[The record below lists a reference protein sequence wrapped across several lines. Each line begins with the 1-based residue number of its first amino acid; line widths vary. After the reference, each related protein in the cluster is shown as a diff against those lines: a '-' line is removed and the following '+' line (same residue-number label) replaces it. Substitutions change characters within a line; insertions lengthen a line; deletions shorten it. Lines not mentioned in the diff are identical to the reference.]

1 MTYAILFPGQGIQQV
16 GMGEDLFDEH
26 PDLLGSLA
34 NEILGWSLRD
44 VCLNG
49 PEEELLRTD
58 HLQPAIFA
66 LSYVLWEELEPLM
79 AEPPAAAAGHSLG
92 EYTALAAAG
101 VFDFATGL
109 ELVAARGR
117 AMAEAAAREK
127 SGMVAV
133 LGIDDGA
140 AEEAA
145 MARRADGGRLW
156 VANFNGPG
164 QVVLAGGIHDL
175 EWLEAHVRDYGG
187 RRVIPLN
194 VAGAFHTPFMDTA
207 VGALAEALDRVT
219 MAPAKFPVW
228 TNLSAEPVADHRTAL
243 LQQVVAPVRF
253 TQTLAGMGDAGVHV
267 FLHIGPGN
275 VTATMAKRTVPDSEV
290 HSFSH
295 VVDVEEAAQRIGAL
309 IQ

>member
-1 MTYAILFPGQGIQQV
+1 MTYAILFPGQGIQHV
-16 GMGEDLFDEH
+16 GMGADLFDEH

-34 NEILGWSLRD
+34 DDILGWSLRE

-58 HLQPAIFA
+58 HLQPALYA
-66 LSYVLWEELEPLM
+66 LSYVLWEELEPLVV
-79 AEPPAAAAGHSLG
+79 EPPAAAAGHSLG

-117 AMAEAAAREK
+117 AMAGAAAREK

-133 LGIDDGA
+133 LGIDDEA

-164 QVVLAGGIHDL
+164 QVVLAGGVHDL
-175 EWLEAHVRDYGG
+175 EWLETHASDFGG

-194 VAGAFHTPFMDTA
+194 VAGAFHSPFMDAA
-207 VGALAEALDRVT
+207 VGPLAAALDRIEF
-219 MAPAKFPVW
+219 APPKFPVW
-228 TNLSAEPVADHRTAL
+228 SNLRAAPMSDYRTAL

-253 TQTLAGMGDAGVHV
+253 TQTLAGMGEAGIRMY
-267 FLHIGPGN
+267 LHIGPGN
-275 VTATMAKRTVPDSEV
+275 VTATMAKRAVPDSEV

-295 VVDVEEAAQRIGAL
+295 VADVQEAAQRIGSL